1 MDEATLAQVRAADPG
16 RSTWLTA
23 NAGSGKTRVLTDR
36 VARLLLA
43 GTAPERI
50 LCLTYTKA
58 AATEMQNRLLK
69 RLGEWAM
76 LPEAE
81 LRDALTALGEDG
93 NPDLLAARRLFARAI
108 ETPGGLKVQTIHSF
122 CAGVLRRFPLEAGV
136 PHGFSELDSRTA
148 SLIRAEIIEDMA
160 RAEAP
165 ELQDLLALQSGDR
178 LDEFLAGLKG
188 FHAPADAAEIWR
200 FAGLEPGYGW
210 NDLRNDVF
218 IGGNA
223 DVITK
228 ITPLLAASG
237 ANDSKAAAKLSMGD
251 WAAPGLA
258 ELVIL
263 EGVLLTG
270 SSAKEPF
277 SAKIGSFPTKGLQN
291 GACAPYLDDLNNLM
305 GRVEGARAR
314 RLALSHAER
323 TLALQRFGHAF
334 HQRFEAAKRAQGWL
348 DFDDLIAKTAALLS
362 ESSMAQWVL
371 FRLDGGIDHILVDE
385 AQDTSPEQWQ
395 VIQRLTD
402 EFTSGQGA
410 RPDDVRT
417 LFVVGD
423 PKQSIYSF
431 QGADIAVFEE
441 RRHGF
446 AQAFDAVDRPM
457 QVLELRHSFRSSTAI
472 LSVVDAVFMGN
483 AARGLGEP
491 PRHIAFRTA
500 LPGRVDL
507 WPPIPK
513 PDVPEPNDWTDP
525 IDQGVENSE
534 TSELARAI
542 AIGISQ
548 MLGQPIF
555 DTKTNQTRRLRAGDV
570 LILVQRRSDL
580 FAEII
585 GALKAA
591 RLPVA
596 GADRLKLAA
605 ELAVMDIQSTLS
617 VIATPE
623 DDLALAEALRSPLFG
638 LSEDDL
644 YRLAAGRQGK
654 AYLWQRL
661 RESDQHRGAF
671 DVLFDL
677 MGQTGFMRPYD
688 LISRLLIRHNGR
700 EKLIARLGPEA
711 EDGIDELLS
720 QALLYEGSEVPSL
733 TGFLVWLE
741 GDEVEVKRQAGSS
754 TEDGEG
760 LIRVMTVHGS
770 KGLESPVVI
779 MPDSAK
785 RRAPREGAVMK
796 TPDTAPIWRGR
807 KDERPEHIAALAD
820 EQTERQILERKR
832 LLYVGL
838 TRAESWLIVAA
849 AGETG
854 LAEDSWHA
862 QVADG
867 LSRLGEGLVETQH
880 PASWGGM
887 IRRFSHGEWP
897 TEAPETIAPVEV
909 VITEPDWL
917 RLPAELR
924 QRPPRPVA
932 ATALGGAKIIG
943 GPTDIATTLYGDPEG
958 DAQAAMLAGTR
969 LHLLLEHLP
978 DHDPDEWESL
988 GRDILADAE
997 GGLPDDDLLAEL
1009 LTEVADVISAPELGE
1024 IFDLPADAQVLREV
1038 ALVGDLPGYGVITG
1052 AIDRLIVQPQRVLA
1066 VDFKS
1071 NREVP
1076 ANRAGTPLG
1085 ILRQLAAYR
1094 VALGQIYPE
1103 RQIEVAVL
1111 WTKARRMDVIDDEL
1125 LEHSLLGLDQRLFG
1139 S

>member
-1 MDEATLAQVRAADPG
+1 MMDEATLAQVRAADPG

-76 LPEAE
+76 LPEPKLIE
-81 LRDALTALGEDG
+81 ALAALGETTE
-93 NPDLLAARRLFARAI
+93 PDLPAARRLFARAI
-108 ETPGGLKVQTIHSF
+108 ETPGGLRVQTIHSF

-136 PHGFSELDSRTA
+136 PHGFSELDDRTA
-148 SLIRAEIIEDMA
+148 ALIRSEIIEEMA
-160 RAEAP
+160 QDNAP
-165 ELQDLLALQSGDR
+165 ELQDLLALHSGDR
-178 LDEFLAGLKG
+178 IDGFLAGLKG
-188 FHAPADAAEIWR
+188 FDAHPDEAEVWIMAD
-200 FAGLEPGYGW
+200 LPPGYSW
-210 NDLRNDVF
+210 ADLRSDVF
-218 IGGNA
+218 PGGRA
-223 DVITK
+223 DVITN
-228 ITPLLAASG
+228 IIPALSGSG
-237 ANDSKAAAKLSMGD
+237 ANDSKAAAKLAAGD
-251 WAAPGLA
+251 WAQPGMA
-258 ELVIL
+258 EVALL

-270 SSAKEPF
+270 SGAKEPF
-277 SAKIGSFPTKGLQN
+277 TAKIGSFPTKGLQS
-291 GACAPYLDDLNNLM
+291 GACAPFMDDLNNLM
-305 GRVEGARAR
+305 ARVEGARAK
-314 RLALSHAER
+314 RLALAHAEK

-334 HQRFEAAKRAQGWL
+334 SQKYEAAKRASGWL
-348 DFDDLIAKTAALLS
+348 DFDDLIGKTAALLS

-402 EFTSGQGA
+402 EFTSGEGA

-441 RRHGF
+441 RRQGF
-446 AQAFDAVDRPM
+446 AEAFAAVERPM

-472 LSVVDAVFMGN
+472 LSVVDAVFAGE
-483 AARGLGEP
+483 AARGLGDP

-507 WPPIPK
+507 WPAIPK
-513 PDVPEPNDWTDP
+513 PEVPEVGDWTDP
-525 IDQGVENSE
+525 VDQAVENSE
-534 TSELARAI
+534 ISELARAI
-542 AIGISQ
+542 AEGIADI
-548 MLGQPIF
+548 LGQPIY
-555 DTKTNQTRRLRAGDV
+555 DAKNNKIRRARAGDI

-580 FAEII
+580 FGEII

-605 ELAVMDIQSTLS
+605 ELAVMDIQSVLS
-617 VIATPE
+617 VVATPE

-638 LSEDDL
+638 LSEDEL
-644 YRLAAGRQGK
+644 YRLSSGREGK

-661 RESDQHRGAF
+661 RESERHRGAF
-671 DVLFDL
+671 EVLFDL

-700 EKLIARLGPEA
+700 EKLISRLGVEA

-720 QALLYEGSEVPSL
+720 QALIYEMSEVPSL

-741 GDEVEVKRQAGSS
+741 GDDVEVKRQAGSAS
-754 TEDGEG
+754 EEGEG

-770 KGLESPVVI
+770 KGLEAPIVI
-779 MPDSAK
+779 LPDAAK
-785 RRAPREGAVMK
+785 RRPPQEAAVMRM
-796 TPDTAPIWRGR
+796 PGAAPVWRGR
-807 KDERPEHIAALAD
+807 KDERPAQIAELAAA
-820 EQTERQILERKR
+820 QTERQMLERKR

-854 LAEDSWHA
+854 AGEDSWHA
-862 QVADG
+862 QVAAG
-867 LSRLGEGLVETQH
+867 LSRVEGLHRCTL
-880 PASWGGM
+880 PGPTGGE
-887 IRRFSHGEWP
+887 ILRFSHGDWP
-897 TEAPETIAPVEV
+897 EDAPQTEDRPIHEIA
-909 VITEPDWL
+909 EPDWL
-917 RLPAELR
+917 RRPAKLYP
-924 QRPPRPVA
+924 RPARPVA
-932 ATALGGAKIIG
+932 ATGLGGAKVIG
-943 GPTDIATTLYGDPEG
+943 KPTDYEG
-958 DAQAAMLAGTR
+958 DAEAAMLAGTR

-978 DHDPDEWESL
+978 DLDPEDWPQVA
-988 GRDILADAE
+988 RDVLADAE
-997 GGLPDDDLLAEL
+997 GGLPDDATLADLLAEAA
-1009 LTEVADVISAPELGE
+1009 EVISAPDLGAV
-1024 IFDLPADAQVLREV
+1024 FDLPAGAEVLREV
-1038 ALVGDLPGYGVITG
+1038 ALVGELPGLGVISG
-1052 AIDRLIVQPQRVLA
+1052 AIDRLIVLPDRVLA

-1071 NREVP
+1071 NREIP
-1076 ANRAGTPLG
+1076 DRPEATPLG

-1094 VALGQIYPE
+1094 TALAQIYPGRAVE
-1103 RQIEVAVL
+1103 AAVL
-1111 WTKARRMDVIDDEL
+1111 WTRARRMDVIAEALLDEAL
-1125 LEHSLLGLDQRLFG
+1125 VGLDPSLFAT
-1139 S
+1139 

>member
-1 MDEATLAQVRAADPG
+1 MTMDEATLAQVRAADPR

-58 AATEMQNRLLK
+58 AATEMQNRLLR

-76 LPEAE
+76 LPEAGLRKE
-81 LRDALTALGEDG
+81 LAALGEVG
-93 NPDLLAARRLFARAI
+93 EPDLPAARCLFARAI

-136 PHGFSELDSRTA
+136 PHGFSELDDRTGT
-148 SLIRAEIIEDMA
+148 LIRAEIIEDMA
-160 RAEAP
+160 REDAP
-165 ELQDLLALQSGDR
+165 ELQDLLTLQSGEQIDG
-178 LDEFLAGLKG
+178 FLAGLKG
-188 FHAPADAAEIWR
+188 FDAPPDAAAVWEM
-200 FAGLEPGYGW
+200 AGLEAGFGW
-210 NDLRNDVF
+210 ADLKRDVF
-218 IGGNA
+218 VGGNA

-228 ITPLLAASG
+228 IIPLLAASG
-237 ANDSKAAAKLSMGD
+237 ANDSKAAAKLSDGD
-251 WAAPGLA
+251 WAAPAMA
-258 ELVIL
+258 ELAIL

-270 SSAKEPF
+270 SGAKEPF
-277 SAKIGSFPTKGLQN
+277 TAKIGSFPTKGLRS
-291 GACAPYLDDLNNLM
+291 GACAPFMDDLDHLM
-305 GRVEGARAR
+305 ARVEGARAQ

-334 HQRFEAAKRAQGWL
+334 HLRYEAAKRGAGWL
-348 DFDDLIAKTAALLS
+348 DFDDLIGKTAALLS

-402 EFTSGQGA
+402 EFTSGDGA
-410 RPDDVRT
+410 RADDERT

-441 RRHGF
+441 RRQGF
-446 AQAFDAVDRPM
+446 SEAFEAVGRPM
-457 QVLELRHSFRSSTAI
+457 QVLELRHSFRSSAAI
-472 LSVVDAVFMGN
+472 LSAVDAVFAGD
-483 AARGLGEP
+483 AARGLGDP

-507 WPPIPK
+507 WPAIPK
-513 PDVPEPNDWTDP
+513 PDAPEPGDWTDP
-525 IDQGVENSE
+525 VDQGAENSE

-542 AIGISQ
+542 AEGIAG

-555 DTKTNQTRRLRAGDV
+555 DAKTNKIRRIRAGDV

-580 FAEII
+580 FAEVI

-605 ELAVMDIQSTLS
+605 ELAVMDIRSTLA
-617 VIATPE
+617 VVATPE

-644 YRLAAGRQGK
+644 YRLAVGREGK

-661 RESDQHRGAF
+661 RESDHRQA
-671 DVLFDL
+671 VEILSDL

-688 LISRLLIRHNGR
+688 MISRLLIRHNGR

-720 QALLYEGSEVPSL
+720 QALVYEGSDVPSL

-741 GDEVEVKRQAGSS
+741 GDEVEVRRQAGSAS
-754 TEDGEG
+754 EEGEG

-770 KGLESPVVI
+770 KGLESPIVI
-779 MPDSAK
+779 MPDAAK
-785 RRAPREGAVMK
+785 RRAPREAQIMRVPGA
-796 TPDTAPIWRGR
+796 APVWRGR
-807 KDERPEHIAALAD
+807 KDERPADIATLAA

-838 TRAESWLIVAA
+838 TRAETWLIVAA
-849 AGETG
+849 AGEVG
-854 LAEDSWHA
+854 LGEDSWHA
-862 QVADG
+862 QVGDG
-867 LSRLGEGLVETQH
+867 LARLEGMVESRHKAPFGGE
-880 PASWGGM
+880 
-887 IRRFSHGEWP
+887 IRRFSHGDWP
-897 TEAPETIAPVEV
+897 ESAPETAPREEV
-909 VITEPDWL
+909 VIAEPDWL
-917 RLPAELR
+917 RQPAQTR
-924 QRPPRPVA
+924 SRPPRPVA
-932 ATALGGAKIIG
+932 ATALGGAKVIG
-943 GPTDIATTLYGDPEG
+943 APSDVEGDIA
-958 DAQAAMLAGTR
+958 AAMLAGTR

-978 DHDPDEWESL
+978 DHDPDEWEQL
-988 GRDILADAE
+988 ARDILSNEE
-997 GGLPDDDLLAEL
+997 GGLPDDETLAEL
-1009 LTEVADVISAPELGE
+1009 LTEAADVVGAPELGE
-1024 IFDLPADAQVLREV
+1024 VFDLPADAVVLREV
-1038 ALVGDLPGYGVITG
+1038 SLVGELPDFGVITG
-1052 AIDRLIVQPQRVLA
+1052 AVDRLIVTPARVLA

-1076 ANRAGTPLG
+1076 EGPAATPLG

-1094 VALGQIYPE
+1094 AALRQIYPD
-1103 RQIEVAVL
+1103 RAVAVAVL
-1111 WTKARRMDVIDDEL
+1111 WTKARRMEVIGDDL
-1125 LEHSLLGLDQRLFG
+1125 LDQSLVGVDQRLFG

>member
-1 MDEATLAQVRAADPG
+1 MDEATLAQVRAADPL

-76 LPEAE
+76 LPEGD
-81 LRDALTALGEDG
+81 LRKALAALGEEGD
-93 NPDLLAARRLFARAI
+93 PDLQAARRLFARAI

-136 PHGFSELDSRTA
+136 PHGFSELDDRTA
-148 SLIRAEIIEDMA
+148 GLIRGEIIEDMA
-160 RAEAP
+160 REEAP

-178 LDEFLAGLKG
+178 LDGFLAGLKG
-188 FHAPADAAEIWR
+188 FHAPCDVAAVWTM
-200 FAGLEPGYGW
+200 AGLAPGYGW
-210 NDLRNDVF
+210 GDLRDDVF
-218 IGGNA
+218 IGGDA

-228 ITPLLAASG
+228 IMPLLAASG
-237 ANDSKAAAKLSMGD
+237 ANDSKAAAKLDMGN
-251 WAAPGLA
+251 WAEPGLA

-270 SSAKEPF
+270 AGAKEPF
-277 SAKIGSFPTKGLQN
+277 TAKIGSFPTKGLQN

-323 TLALQRFGHAF
+323 TRALQRFGHAF
-334 HQRFEAAKRAQGWL
+334 HLRFEAAKRQQGWL
-348 DFDDLIAKTAALLS
+348 DFDDLIARTAALLS

-410 RPDDVRT
+410 RPDDLRT

-446 AQAFDAVDRPM
+446 AEAFEAVGRPM

-472 LSVVDAVFMGN
+472 LSVVDAVFAGD
-483 AARGLGEP
+483 AARGLGDP

-507 WPPIPK
+507 WPAIPK
-513 PDVPEPNDWTDP
+513 PEVPEPNDWTDP
-525 IDQGVENSE
+525 IDQGAENSE
-534 TSELARAI
+534 TAELARAI
-542 AIGISQ
+542 ATGIGE

-555 DTKTNQTRRLRAGDV
+555 DAKTNQTRAMRAGDV

-585 GALKAA
+585 GALKSA

-605 ELAVMDIQSTLS
+605 ELAVMDIQSVLS
-617 VIATPE
+617 VVATPE

-638 LSEDDL
+638 LSEDEL
-644 YRLAAGRQGK
+644 YRLASGRNGK

-661 RESDQHRGAF
+661 RESDHHRGAF
-671 DVLFDL
+671 EVLFDL

-720 QALLYEGSEVPSL
+720 QALIYESSEVPSL

-741 GDEVEVKRQAGSS
+741 GDEVEVKRQAGSAS
-754 TEDGEG
+754 EDGEG

-779 MPDSAK
+779 MPDAAK
-785 RRAPREGAVMK
+785 RRAPREAAVMK
-796 TPDTAPIWRGR
+796 MPEGAPIWRGR
-807 KDERPEHIAALAD
+807 KDERPEHIAALAE

-838 TRAESWLIVAA
+838 TRAESWLIIAA

-854 LAEDSWHA
+854 VAEDSWHA
-862 QVADG
+862 QVAAG
-867 LSRLGEGLVETQH
+867 LSRLGDGLVESRLL
-880 PASWGGM
+880 ASWGGE

-897 TEAPETIAPVEV
+897 SEAPERVQPAEI
-909 VITEPDWL
+909 VITEPEWL
-917 RLPAELR
+917 RLPAETR

-932 ATALGGAKIIG
+932 ATALGGAKVMG
-943 GPTDIATTLYGDPEG
+943 GPSDEAG
-958 DAQAAMLAGTR
+958 DAEAAMLAGTR

-978 DHDPDEWESL
+978 DHDPEEWEAL

-997 GGLPDDDLLAEL
+997 GGLPDDEVLAEL

-1024 IFDLPADAQVLREV
+1024 IFDLAEGARVLREV
-1038 ALVGDLPGYGVITG
+1038 ALVGEFPGYGTITG
-1052 AIDRLIVQPQRVLA
+1052 IIDRLIVMPERILA

-1071 NREVP
+1071 NRDVP
-1076 ANRAGTPLG
+1076 GQPAATPLG

-1094 VALGQIYPE
+1094 QALSQIYPA

-1111 WTKARRMDVIDDEL
+1111 WTKARRMDVIAGEVLDQ
-1125 LEHSLLGLDQRLFG
+1125 SLVGLDQRLFG